1 MNKKFLKAVLFK
13 AIIFMALL
21 LPFTDS
27 MAYSDSAREKIGA
40 LKEKFEIPRADKQ
53 DDQDYCTVLI
63 MLPTR
68 YNPDEKGECRQIP
81 LTDVQKTAV
90 EIFEKFDQYSTIDPF
105 PKIGL
110 WKRSGIINDVIEE
123 INVTLELDKVSM
135 KKKDQLLKYCRDVL
149 LERFKQEAIHV
160 RIIPNKKHYDVM
172 IVTK

>member
-1 MNKKFLKAVLFK
+1 
-13 AIIFMALL
+13 
-21 LPFTDS
+21 
-27 MAYSDSAREKIGA
+27 MAYSDSAREKIDA
-40 LKEKFEIPRADKQ
+40 LKEKFENSSADKQ
-53 DDQDYCTVLI
+53 NDQNYCTVLI

-90 EIFEKFDQYSTIDPF
+90 EILEKFDQYSTIDPF
-105 PKIGL
+105 PKVGL
-110 WKRSGIINDVIEE
+110 WRRAGVINDVIEE
-123 INVTLELDKVSM
+123 INVTLELDRVSM
-135 KKKDQLLKYCRDVL
+135 KKKNDLLKYCREVL